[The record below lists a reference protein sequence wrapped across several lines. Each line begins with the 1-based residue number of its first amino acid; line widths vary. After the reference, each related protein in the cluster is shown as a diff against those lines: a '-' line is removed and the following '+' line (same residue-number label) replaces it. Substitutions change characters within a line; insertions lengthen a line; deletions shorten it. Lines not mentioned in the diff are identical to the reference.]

1 MIIAQSL
8 WQDLE
13 SRVRCPACRTPAI
26 ESDAACRQCGFS
38 LEAADRAF
46 GIAPALQR
54 PVSDLTGMLGSF
66 AQRKVARV
74 IADLER
80 RFPQVAVAVVL
91 TEVPQQAPLAAY
103 AFWIFNR
110 SQLSSAVEKG
120 GANHLVLL
128 LIDTQTKRAITMV
141 GYGLEPFV
149 QETHLQSCLQ
159 AAEQPLQHGHLGQ
172 AIEAF
177 TRELDRQMGEL
188 CRLIPKQFGLV
199 DDAHWMDATE
209 EDAGVMTTNE
219 SLY

>member
-1 MIIAQSL
+1 M
-8 WQDLE
+8 
-13 SRVRCPACRTPAI
+13 RCPACRTPAI
-26 ESDAACRQCGFS
+26 ETDATCGQCGFS
-38 LEAADRAF
+38 LETADRVF
-46 GIAPALQR
+46 GIAPTLER
-54 PVSDLTGMLGSF
+54 PISDNSEVLGSF
-66 AQRKVARV
+66 ARKKVARV

-120 GANHLVLL
+120 GGNHLVLL
-128 LIDTQTKRAITMV
+128 LIDTPTKRAITMV
-141 GYGLEPFV
+141 GYGLEPFI

-177 TRELDRQMGEL
+177 TQELNSQMGEL

-199 DDAHWMDATE
+199 DDAHWVDATQE
-209 EDAGVMTTNE
+209 VGGVMTTHE

>member
-1 MIIAQSL
+1 M
-8 WQDLE
+8 
-13 SRVRCPACRTPAI
+13 RCPACRTPAI
-26 ESDAACRQCGFS
+26 ETDATCGQCGFS
-38 LEAADRAF
+38 LETADRVF
-46 GIAPALQR
+46 GIAPTLER
-54 PVSDLTGMLGSF
+54 PISDNSEVLGSF
-66 AQRKVARV
+66 ARKKVARV

-120 GANHLVLL
+120 GGNHLVLL
-128 LIDTQTKRAITMV
+128 LIDTPTKRAITMV

-159 AAEQPLQHGHLGQ
+159 AAEQPMQHGHLGQ

>member
-1 MIIAQSL
+1 M
-8 WQDLE
+8 
-13 SRVRCPACRTPAI
+13 RCPACQTPAI
-26 ESDAACRQCGFS
+26 ETDATCRQCGFS
-38 LEAADRAF
+38 LETADRAF
-46 GIAPALQR
+46 GIAPTLER
-54 PVSDLTGMLGSF
+54 PISDNSGVLGSF
-66 AQRKVARV
+66 ARKKVARV

-103 AFWIFNR
+103 TFWIFNR

-159 AAEQPLQHGHLGQ
+159 AAEQPLQNGHFGQ

-177 TRELDRQMGEL
+177 TRELDRQMGRL

-199 DDAHWMDATE
+199 
-209 EDAGVMTTNE
+209 EDAQWVNATQDGAGAMTPNE

>member
-1 MIIAQSL
+1 M
-8 WQDLE
+8 
-13 SRVRCPACRTPAI
+13 RCPACQTPAI
-26 ESDAACRQCGFS
+26 ETDATCRQCGFS
-38 LEAADRAF
+38 LETADRAF
-46 GIAPALQR
+46 GIAPTLQR
-54 PVSDLTGMLGSF
+54 PISDNLGVLGSI
-66 AQRKVARV
+66 ARKKVARV

-80 RFPQVAVAVVL
+80 RFPQVAQAVVL

-141 GYGLEPFV
+141 GYGLEPFI

-159 AAEQPLQHGHLGQ
+159 AAEQPLQHGHFGQ

-199 DDAHWMDATE
+199 DDAQWVNATQE
-209 EDAGVMTTNE
+209 GTGVMTTNE